1 LFIYTEAGE
10 LKNISADDVISVVYD
25 KANMTTP
32 EMQKEIETMKLAI
45 KESQAAKGHTLETW
59 KDMIANSPYISTYAY
74 WAFDKDERIE
84 RNKNV
89 KRGDVAKIKVFFEN
103 GKPTYIYRPVLFT
116 TSTHIYY
123 ATAKGG
129 IESVDT
135 TWNSGNTSELVN
147 GQW

>member
-1 LFIYTEAGE
+1 
-10 LKNISADDVISVVYD
+10 
-25 KANMTTP
+25 MMTP

-84 RNKNV
+84 RNKNI

-116 TSTHIYY
+116 TSTHLYY
-123 ATAKGG
+123 VTAKGS